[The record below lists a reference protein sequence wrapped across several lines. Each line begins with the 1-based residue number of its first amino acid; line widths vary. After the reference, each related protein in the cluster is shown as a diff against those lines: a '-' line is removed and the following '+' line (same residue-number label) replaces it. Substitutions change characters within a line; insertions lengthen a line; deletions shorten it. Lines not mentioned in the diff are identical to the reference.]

1 MDTLNRLHKQT
12 MTLTQ
17 VGARLCVVASLSC
30 VSIMFAMSTMVQAQ
44 TINGTMATSVNE
56 AARESSKVTTNTA
69 QTADDTVN
77 TSKNTP
83 SYPTPQTYLQALQ
96 PKQEDAG
103 SDTQLDTDSANVPLN
118 AISPDTLSTFVS
130 VIDLVR
136 KQYIDTVSDEQLFT
150 DAMMGMLN
158 RLDPHAEFLD
168 KNSYENLLAFTE
180 GEIAQIGLQT
190 RFDDNEKQW
199 VVDDVA
205 ENSPAQTA
213 GIAKGDYLHQINN
226 HKLTDHDSEHE
237 VTQLLSGLVGSQLS
251 LTISNQ
257 GRRKRTLNLQRTA
270 TMDSKVT
277 ANVMG
282 KIVVL
287 TIPVFQTTTRQQI
300 LDVLVELKQPVWGM
314 IIDVRN
320 NPGGVLES
328 AVDVAGLMQPAEQT
342 VVKVTNKHGVQQ
354 TYTTEGNNFL
364 QGIPTLV
371 LQNRY
376 SASAAEVLANSL
388 KLSNTATIVG
398 ETSYGKGS
406 VQSILPINDNA
417 AIKLTVAHYQGADD
431 KDIDGI
437 GVIPDVQLTPPH
449 ALAALTSH
457 TNSEHNAKPDTAE
470 LTAQT
475 PATIVDVNNPTN
487 FKTPITKIAGL
498 LHNKNNKVNTN
509 AIAQEN
515 SNQNSLTTHVN
526 KTEQD
531 KLTVES
537 VFTVTPQQT
546 DAWLDDAQTILN
558 KQLLQATKLTY
569 PNGVM
574 FISSADN
581 STK

>member
-1 MDTLNRLHKQT
+1 MDILKKSHAQVMTVTNNMTACLSFASLCFCVGVIYPTIGYAQT
-12 MTLTQ
+12 SP
-17 VGARLCVVASLSC
+17 VVA
-30 VSIMFAMSTMVQAQ
+30 T
-44 TINGTMATSVNE
+44 ATD
-56 AARESSKVTTNTA
+56 TQNTGKPPN
-69 QTADDTVN
+69 QN
-77 TSKNTP
+77 
-83 SYPTPQTYLQALQ
+83 SYQTPQTYLQALQ
-96 PKQEDAG
+96 TQDDG
-103 SDTQLDTDSANVPLN
+103 SDTQIESPSANVPLN
-118 AISPDTLSTFVS
+118 AISPDTLSTFVT
-130 VIDLVR
+130 VINLVR
-136 KQYIDTVSDEQLFT
+136 KQYIDTVSDEQLFA
-150 DAMMGMLN
+150 DAMSGMLN

-190 RFDDNEKQW
+190 RFDDTENQW
-199 VVDDVA
+199 VVDEVA

-213 GIAKGDYLHQINN
+213 GIAKGDYLHQIDN

-237 VTQLLSGLVGSQLS
+237 VTQMLSGLVGSQLS

-277 ANVMG
+277 ANVVG
-282 KIVVL
+282 QLAVI

-300 LDVLVELKQPVWGM
+300 LDALVELKQPIWGI

-328 AVDVAGLMQPAEQT
+328 AVDVAGLIQPAEQT

-376 SASAAEVLANSL
+376 SASAAEVLTNSL

-437 GVIPDVQLTPPH
+437 GVVPDVQLTQPLH
-449 ALAALTSH
+449 SSVGLASSNER
-457 TNSEHNAKPDTAE
+457 NSTQSDNVREPTKQPQTA
-470 LTAQT
+470 TM
-475 PATIVDVNNPTN
+475 VDVSNPVN
-487 FKTPITKIAGL
+487 LKTQTTKIAGL
-498 LHNKNNKVNTN
+498 LHNKNTMHATNSTN
-509 AIAQEN
+509 AKVQPL
-515 SNQNSLTTHVN
+515 NQSALNQKTLNQSLTVTSQQ
-526 KTEQD
+526 TE
-531 KLTVES
+531 
-537 VFTVTPQQT
+537 QT
-546 DAWLDDAQTILN
+546 DAWLVSVQNMLN
-558 KQLLQATKLTY
+558 TQLSQATQLAY

-574 FISSADN
+574 FVTSSVDKIDDKN
-581 STK
+581 